1 MGGTAYPW
9 FSVPKI
15 TDYINFFIDL
25 LSMFRPNGRSNKKSN
40 NKEREEMSKTENR
53 VATQV
58 HTRKLDRQIAKN
70 KLKEAG
76 YSRVN
81 SSKKFHDEWR
91 KIAGK

>member
-1 MGGTAYPW
+1 
-9 FSVPKI
+9 
-15 TDYINFFIDL
+15 
-25 LSMFRPNGRSNKKSN
+25 MFRPQWRLNKKSN
-40 NKEREEMSKTENR
+40 NKERNEKKRMNKTEKR

-91 KIAGK
+91 KLAGK

>member
-1 MGGTAYPW
+1 
-9 FSVPKI
+9 
-15 TDYINFFIDL
+15 
-25 LSMFRPNGRSNKKSN
+25 
-40 NKEREEMSKTENR
+40 MSKTENR

-70 KLKEAG
+70 KLKDAG